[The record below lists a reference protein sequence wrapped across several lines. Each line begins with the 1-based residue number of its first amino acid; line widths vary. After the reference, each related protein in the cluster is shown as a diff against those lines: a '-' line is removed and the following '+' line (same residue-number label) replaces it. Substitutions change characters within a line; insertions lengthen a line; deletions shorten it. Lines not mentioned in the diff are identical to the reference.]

1 MLVAPCSLTAARN
14 VTSTSP
20 TDLWPQESSAIRT
33 RLQLS
38 WPFCNPTLRLGF
50 IDQGT
55 YCLAPQAWS
64 ASGNAMP
71 SEGHHHREIAWKV
84 GNAKQQQ
91 KASKSRGRAWPGTLQ
106 PLSAMLPLGM

>member
-20 TDLWPQESSAIRT
+20 TDVAPSRPGNCVEHVRSSHSSAIRT

-55 YCLAPQAWS
+55 YS
-64 ASGNAMP
+64 D
-71 SEGHHHREIAWKV
+71 K
-84 GNAKQQQ
+84 
-91 KASKSRGRAWPGTLQ
+91 KASKSRGRAWTLQ
-106 PLSAMLPLGM
+106 PLSAMLLPLGM